1 MHFIA
6 RGRAPWMLWLVY
18 PALMLFGP
26 YAGFVLIVAGLL
38 EPVLKLK
45 RRFGPSSPPS
55 ST

>member
-18 PALMLFGP
+18 LGLFFFGP
-26 YAGFVLIVAGLL
+26 YAALVLMLAGLL

-45 RRFGPSSPPS
+45 RRLGHSPPS
-55 ST
+55 T